1 MKPIISKLLFSS
13 LIVAATGIASCT
25 NEEAT
30 ITGDNVAVRI
40 SGEAGTR
47 AVNNTWNRNDA
58 IGITMLKDGSAEVI
72 APYNNYNYATA
83 DGTENF
89 APATSAQIMYFPVD
103 GSKVSFK
110 AYYPYSSALPA
121 DMMMPV
127 SVTDQSNLAAIDLMT
142 AKHTAGT
149 SKDDPNVHLHFYHRL
164 AKVLINLTVE
174 DSGQMSLN
182 GCKLA
187 IKGLKTTGTY
197 DIMGEE
203 LKIDENSRQD
213 VFIPIHNAHGE
224 GIILPREAGEGVTF
238 EITTA
243 DGGIYTAIMA
253 SDLKIESGTKHTFN
267 INLKKA
273 PVTVSATIEEWK
285 GGPET
290 PVNVV
295 RVVTGLNASAGVEA
309 GDTLRLLLKDE
320 GDAGH
325 KYAAKYTYNGE
336 GNWATDNNIYW
347 EDIAADPASFIGT
360 TVITPKL
367 NDTQMD
373 DVLLSA
379 PTAASQYTGVNLELK
394 HAAAKTTVT
403 LTSPQ
408 GDDGFTPEELAGAV
422 ITFPNYK
429 HTGEVNEKGEFIISD
444 DTHDITA
451 KSTADGSSQV
461 AIFPEQSIN
470 AGDVIAVV
478 TIGRRN
484 YEIKHSDEIVFEAG
498 ANNKLNINISKTAVG
513 VSTTVTDWDN
523 SKAAHEIVF
532 KVDVANGMTQYF
544 QANDVIRFYQ
554 VSGGNVAKSETG
566 TCTAGDNAAVIFPN
580 SPWKVEAFAQ
590 GDVIS
595 AVFPST
601 LTTVGEGEDSFGWTS
616 FDTTK
621 GKNEDDI
628 LIATHKFAT
637 TPDASSYTNVPL
649 AFKHVLSKVTVNII
663 AGEGFTETD
672 FEGKKHSIA
681 LLKFILKGTINVAT
695 GIATPTGG
703 AIDSFVPEK
712 LTSTTSGS
720 VATYE
725 ALIMPQEINKETK
738 LITVELN
745 AQPYTIKASDFA
757 GFTGES
763 MSFVAGSNHT
773 INITFKKTGISLSTT
788 VEPWTDG
795 QGGDITIQ

>member
-30 ITGDNVAVRI
+30 IAGDNVAVRI

-58 IGITMLKDGSAEVI
+58 IGITMLKDGSAEVV

-213 VFIPIHNAHGE
+213 VSIPIHNAHGE

-253 SDLKIESGTKHTFN
+253 SDLKIESGIKHTFN

-285 GGPET
+285 DGPET

-295 RVVTGLNASAGVEA
+295 RVVTGLNASAGVTA

-373 DVLLSA
+373 DVLLSD

-408 GDDGFTPEELAGAV
+408 GDNGFTPEELAGAV

-429 HTGEVNEKGEFIISD
+429 HTGEVNEKGEFIVSD

-478 TIGRRN
+478 TIGGRN

-513 VSTTVTDWDN
+513 VSTTVTDWDD

-532 KVDVANGMTQYF
+532 KIDVADGMTQYF
-544 QANDVIRFYQ
+544 KADDEIRFYQ
-554 VSGGNVAKSETG
+554 VSGDKVAESETG
-566 TCTAGDNAAVIFPN
+566 TCTAGNNGAVIFPN

-601 LTTVGEGEDSFGWTS
+601 LTTVVKEEDSFEWTS
-616 FDTTK
+616 FDIAAMK
-621 GKNEDDI
+621 SKDDI
-628 LIATHKFAT
+628 LIATHKFET
-637 TPDASSYTNVPL
+637 TPDASYTNVSL
-649 AFKHVLSKVTVNII
+649 TFRHVLSKVTVNII
-663 AGEGFTETD
+663 AGEGFTAAD
-672 FEGKKHSIA
+672 FEGDKHSIA
-681 LLKFILKGTINVAT
+681 LNNFKLTGNVNVAT
-695 GIATPTGG
+695 GIATPDET
-703 AIDSFVPEK
+703 ATASFTPEK
-712 LTSTTSGS
+712 LTATTSGF

-725 ALIMPQEINKETK
+725 AMIMPQEIAKETT
-738 LITVELN
+738 LVTVGFGGEE
-745 AQPYTIKASDFA
+745 YTVSASGFA
-757 GFTGES
+757 GFTGNS

-788 VEPWTDG
+788 VEPWANGT
-795 QGGDITIQ
+795 GGDITIQ